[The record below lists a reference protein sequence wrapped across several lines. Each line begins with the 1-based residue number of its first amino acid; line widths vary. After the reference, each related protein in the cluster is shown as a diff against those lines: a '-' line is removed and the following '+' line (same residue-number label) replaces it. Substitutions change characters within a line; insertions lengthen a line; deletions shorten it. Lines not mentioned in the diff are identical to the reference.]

1 MKRIPDCPGGMGNA
15 NDWIKAREALGYPQ
29 NQTITYEYTTHSGDS
44 DELKMLQDAHR
55 DARKYGDDMFDIGYD
70 IGFEQGYK
78 QAIEDLQEISKSDR
92 STKVIKRILHKTK
105 CPLSVRKR
113 FFEITKIVQPESD
126 NKGKNKKS

>member
-1 MKRIPDCPGGMGNA
+1 MKRIPDCPGGMGND

-44 DELKMLQDAHR
+44 DTLKLLQEAHR
-55 DARKYGDDMFDIGYD
+55 DARKYANDKLN
-70 IGFEQGYK
+70 IGFEWGYG
-78 QAIEDLQEISKSDR
+78 QAIEDLQEILKSDR
-92 STKVIKRILHKTK
+92 SSKAIKRILHKTK
-105 CPLSVRKR
+105 CPLFYRSR

>member
-29 NQTITYEYTTHSGDS
+29 NQTITYEYTTHSGD
-44 DELKMLQDAHR
+44 DDTLKMLQDAHR
-55 DARKYGDDMFDIGYD
+55 EARKYADDKFK
-70 IGFEQGYK
+70 IGFEWGYE
-78 QAIEDLQEISKSDR
+78 QAIEDLQEILKSDR
-92 STKVIKRILHKTK
+92 SPKAIKRILHKTK
-105 CPLSVRKR
+105 CPLSVHKR